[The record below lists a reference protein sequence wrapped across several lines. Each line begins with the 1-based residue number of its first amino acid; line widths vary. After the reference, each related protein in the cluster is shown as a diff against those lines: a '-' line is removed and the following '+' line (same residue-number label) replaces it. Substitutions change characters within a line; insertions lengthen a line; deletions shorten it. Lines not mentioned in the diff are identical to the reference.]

1 MKKIKMLLTT
11 ALCAGVILGATACGK
26 KKNKVVIG
34 FTYFAPIA
42 YEDENKKLTG
52 FDVEL
57 AKAVFKEID
66 KTYGTTTSVEF
77 QEIEWD
83 AKETL
88 LKNGTIDL
96 VWNGLT
102 ITEERKQNMEI
113 SIPYLNNEQ
122 VCVIKKADSAK
133 YTDATSFSNAVCTVE
148 SGSAGEDCAKEQK
161 DAGRV
166 KEVIAVESQLDALN
180 KLKDGNSDVAVIDS
194 VMAGYYTTTSSLK
207 DSLMIVNNLVLAT
220 EQYGIAA
227 KKGNSELINKINL
240 ALRAIKDTEF
250 KTLADAYGL
259 TDYIAVK

>member
-1 MKKIKMLLTT
+1 MKKMKLLLAG
-11 ALCAGVILGATACGK
+11 ALCAGIAFGATACGK
-26 KKNKVVIG
+26 KKDKVVIG

-42 YEDENKKLTG
+42 YEGENKKLTG

-102 ITEERKQNMEI
+102 ITDERKENMEI

-148 SGSAGEDCAKEQK
+148 SGSAGEDCANEQK
-161 DAGRV
+161 NAGRV
-166 KEVIAVESQLDALN
+166 KEVISVESQLDALN
-180 KLKDGNSDVAVIDS
+180 RLKDGNSDVAVIDS